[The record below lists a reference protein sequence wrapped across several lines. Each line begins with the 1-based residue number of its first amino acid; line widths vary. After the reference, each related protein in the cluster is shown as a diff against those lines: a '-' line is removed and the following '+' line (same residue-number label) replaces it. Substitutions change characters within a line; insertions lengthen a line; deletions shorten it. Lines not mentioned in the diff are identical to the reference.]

1 MQRFL
6 VLDGYDRAGR
16 AGLIEAGATL
26 AGALYRDLVAR
37 YRPMAQVDILHPADT
52 DASLP
57 DLSAYDAMFWTGS
70 SLTIYD
76 DVPAVTRQIE
86 LARAAFRLGIPAFGS
101 CWALQLASV
110 AAGGSCRK
118 NPKGREFGLTQQLRL
133 TPAGRQHPVL
143 AGRDAPYCGFTSHF
157 DEVESLPNGTEILVT
172 NQATKVQGAE
182 IHFENGRFFA
192 LQYHP
197 EYDFSEIAALAKFRG
212 QGLIAEGFVDGQ
224 TGLDNYING
233 CQQLS
238 ESPNDEGLRA
248 QFAATDDVLQAA
260 RKHNEIIHWLNLH
273 FPITN

>member
-16 AGLIEAGATL
+16 QGLIDAGATL
-26 AGALYRDLVAR
+26 AGELYQKLVSR
-37 YRPMAQVDILHPADT
+37 YRPQAHIEIFHPADA

-101 CWALQLASV
+101 CWALQLANV

-118 NPKGREFGLTQQLRL
+118 NPKGREFGLTQNLRL
-133 TPAGRQHPVL
+133 TAAGRQHRFL

-157 DEVESLPNGTEILVT
+157 DEVESLPHGTEILVS
-172 NQATKVQGAE
+172 NDATMVQGAE
-182 IHFENGRFFA
+182 ICFEKGRFFA

-197 EYDFSEIAALAKFRG
+197 EYDFSEIAALAQFRG

-224 TGLDNYING
+224 AGLDAYIQN
-233 CQQLS
+233 CHQLNA
-238 ESPNDEGLRA
+238 SPDDAPLRA
-248 QFAATDDVLQAA
+248 QLAATDDVLVAS
-260 RKHNEIIHWLNLH
+260 RKHNEIINWLDGY
-273 FPITN
+273 FPLAN